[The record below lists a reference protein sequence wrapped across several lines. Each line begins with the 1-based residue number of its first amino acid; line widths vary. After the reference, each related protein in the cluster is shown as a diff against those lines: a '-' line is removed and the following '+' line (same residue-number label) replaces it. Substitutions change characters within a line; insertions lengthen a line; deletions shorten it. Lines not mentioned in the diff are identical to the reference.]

1 MTTDDY
7 LKDVSLQLRDLPW
20 KVRRELVSELKGHIS
35 ELPTGTSFR
44 QRLGG

>member
-7 LKDVSLQLRDLPW
+7 FKDVSLQLRDLPW
-20 KVRRELVSELKGHIS
+20 KVRRELVSEL
-35 ELPTGTSFR
+35 LPTGTSFR